1 MKNYYNILIV
11 LMLCF
16 LYSCTKD
23 YTCKCS
29 YISSMTNEME
39 LADSVIINDNR
50 LKAEDFCNQ
59 KQMGLQLIYEEEITC
74 KIY

>member
-1 MKNYYNILIV
+1 
-11 LMLCF
+11 
-16 LYSCTKD
+16 
-23 YTCKCS
+23 
-29 YISSMTNEME
+29 MTNEME